1 MLAVI
6 NDKIYASGCEE
17 DAEHPTNGGVVH
29 TTKLISSFETG
40 IMHPDHIGTRDN
52 GKQGDQYRS
61 PDHAAEA
68 TPGKSW

>member
-40 IMHPDHIGTRDN
+40 IMHPDNICTCD
-52 GKQGDQYRS
+52 
-61 PDHAAEA
+61 EA
-68 TPGKSW
+68 HNSYAY